1 MILHGAC
8 HVEGRV
14 RDCINANF
22 NMPLFNIHDSI
33 LDRLRHLHL
42 LHKDRESA
50 PSERT
55 DIDFLARGK
64 SLSPIDY
71 AHLVELRG
79 QLVSLCNSVVIIL
92 AQCLQLS
99 DKFGALTDYPVV
111 LYVVF
116 TVLNV
121 VASEHSDLSQAGV
134 FLPLEEVDLFEQL
147 LLVILQF
154 TH

>member
-1 MILHGAC
+1 M
-8 HVEGRV
+8 
-14 RDCINANF
+14 
-22 NMPLFNIHDSI
+22 
-33 LDRLRHLHL
+33 
-42 LHKDRESA
+42 
-50 PSERT
+50 
-55 DIDFLARGK
+55 
-64 SLSPIDY
+64 SPIDY

-121 VASEHSDLSQAGV
+121 VASEHSNLSQAGV